1 LDKIKEKALIIP
13 VDTQKHI
20 LSGLKMAGQVILSG
34 RVVAFPTESFYG
46 LAVNATDD
54 EAIQD
59 LIILKER
66 QGDHPILILI
76 PSEDVLEQ
84 YVTHIPEIARR
95 LIKEFWPGGM
105 TIIFEA
111 GKSVSPLLTAGTGKI
126 GVRVSSHPIATGLAR
141 AAGVPI
147 SGTSANITGRL
158 ACANSRDVFRS
169 LGRKV
174 DLILDGGETKGGEG
188 STIIDVTVHPPV
200 MVREGIVSRDRLKGY
215 LTRS

>member
-1 LDKIKEKALIIP
+1 MVKIEEKAPFIP
-13 VDTQKHI
+13 VDTQDHI
-20 LSGLKMAGQVILSG
+20 ISGLKMAVQVILSG
-34 RVVAFPTESFYG
+34 GVVAFPTESFYG
-46 LAVNATDD
+46 LAVNARDD
-54 EAIQD
+54 EAIQR
-59 LIILKER
+59 LLVLKER

-84 YVTHIPEIARR
+84 YVAHVPETARR
-95 LIKEFWPGGM
+95 FIKEFWPGGL

-147 SGTSANITGRL
+147 SGTSANVTGRP
-158 ACANSRDVFRS
+158 ACINSREVSRS

-188 STIIDVTVHPPV
+188 STVLDVTVHPPV
-200 MVREGIVSRDRLKGY
+200 IVREGIVGRDRLKGC
-215 LTRS
+215 LSRS